1 MKLKLQQFTS
11 GWNVNDWIVA
21 YLIFISTFYVKLAP
35 IGIVALMLSVLFKHK
50 TWDETRIILFD
61 FRKPGIWMILFYVY
75 HFVGM
80 LWSTNSAFGWADIG
94 MKASF
99 LLIPVLFAW
108 GKFTLSWSKAL
119 TLLTISLVIT
129 VIYLLGWA
137 AFKSIYHQE
146 NNRWAYFFESEF
158 SAFMHRSYFATYC
171 VLGAVVS
178 FVFYWQGRAKK
189 WYAFAF
195 VLLSIATVLTM
206 SKAGIILL
214 LLAFVC
220 LIVWL
225 IISKKQWLFGI
236 ISLVGSVGMVLFLV
250 FSNSGVAS
258 RLKETSKALSNIS
271 TTNNPSTESNAA
283 RIIMWSTARK
293 VIANHWFLGAGTGD
307 VKDEL
312 IAKNWELNNTG
323 VAESK
328 LNAHNQYLNTW
339 VQLGFVGFI
348 LLIGIFISQL
358 IQAWKSKQLLLSLFV
373 LIFSLSFA
381 VESFVETQAGIVPFC
396 ILTLV
401 FFGLKQEKA

>member
-1 MKLKLQQFTS
+1 
-11 GWNVNDWIVA
+11 
-21 YLIFISTFYVKLAP
+21 
-35 IGIVALMLSVLFKHK
+35 
-50 TWDETRIILFD
+50 
-61 FRKPGIWMILFYVY
+61 MILFYAY

-80 LWSTNSAFGWADIG
+80 LWSTNTAFGWADIG

-99 LLIPVLFAW
+99 LLIPILFTW
-108 GKFTLSWSKAL
+108 GKFTISWSKAL
-119 TLLTISLVIT
+119 TLLTISLVVT

-137 AFKSIYHQE
+137 SFKSIYHQE
-146 NNRWAYFFESEF
+146 DNRWAYFFESEF

-178 FVFYWQGRAKK
+178 FVFYWRGRAKK
-189 WYAFAF
+189 WYAFAC

-214 LLAFVC
+214 LLSFVC
-220 LIVWL
+220 LIAWL
-225 IISKKQWLFGI
+225 IIIKKQWLFGI
-236 ISLVGSVGMVLFLV
+236 VSLVGSIGVVLFLI

-293 VIANHWFLGAGTGD
+293 VIAQHWFLGAGTGD

-328 LNAHNQYLNTW
+328 LNAHNQYLNSW

-348 LLIGIFISQL
+348 LLLGIFISQL
-358 IQAWKSKQLLLSLFV
+358 IQVWKSKQLLLLLFV
-373 LIFSLSFA
+373 LVFSLSFA

-401 FFGLKQEKA
+401 FFGLKREEL